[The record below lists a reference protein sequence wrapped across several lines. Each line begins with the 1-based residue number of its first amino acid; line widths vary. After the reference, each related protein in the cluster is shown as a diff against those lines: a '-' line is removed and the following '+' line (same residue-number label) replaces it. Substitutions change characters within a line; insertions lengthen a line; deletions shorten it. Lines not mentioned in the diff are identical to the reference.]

1 MTVIISGTNG
11 ITFPDGTGQATTVL
25 YINQQTI
32 TANFTMTANTS
43 GSMTGPISLANNV
56 VFTVPASARAVI
68 L

>member
-1 MTVIISGTNG
+1 MTVIINGSTG
-11 ITFPDGTGQATTVL
+11 ITYPDGSGQATTVL

-32 TANFTMTANTS
+32 SANYTMTANTS

-56 VFTVPASARAVI
+56 VFTVPAGARAVI

>member
-11 ITFPDGTGQATTVL
+11 ITFPDGTGQSTTVL

-32 TANFTMTANTS
+32 SANFTMTANTS

-56 VFTVPASARAVI
+56 VFTVPIGARAVI